1 MTLKKVCA
9 VFVQILGCEQSQL
22 DCSTEISS
30 LRLDSFEAVEL
41 LSSLEEEFGVK
52 LKTAQIKK
60 LKTVGE
66 LAEYIDALCAD
77 R

>member
-9 VFVQILGCEQSQL
+9 VFAQILGCEQSQL
-22 DCSTEISS
+22 DCATELSS
-30 LRLDSFEAVEL
+30 LKLDSFEAVEL
-41 LSSLEEEFGVK
+41 LSSLEEAFGVK

-60 LKTVGE
+60 LKTVGDVAE
-66 LAEYIDALCAD
+66 LIDALCAG